1 MPRKREPT
9 EQEKRKAAAAFARY
23 FETERLEGRI
33 PDRAAFIRSLNAPF
47 QIRLLDL
54 YVWYTKL
61 QRERQGRVW
70 ARWSP
75 REKS

>member
-9 EQEKRKAAAAFARY
+9 EQEKRKAAEAFARY

-47 QIRLLDL
+47 QVPLRDL

-61 QRERQGRVW
+61 QQERQGPLW
-70 ARWSP
+70 AKTSARQ
-75 REKS
+75 KS